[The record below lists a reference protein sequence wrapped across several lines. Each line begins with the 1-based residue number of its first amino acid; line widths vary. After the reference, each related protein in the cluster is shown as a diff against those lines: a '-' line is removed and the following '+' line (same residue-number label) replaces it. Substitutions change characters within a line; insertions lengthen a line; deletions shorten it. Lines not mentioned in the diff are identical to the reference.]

1 MALEP
6 ELPTDLQ
13 ALRQLVLELFQALE
27 EKDRRIGHL
36 STQLEAL
43 KRRLFGRRSEKLDAD
58 QLRLE
63 LGNWLAAQA
72 ASEDSAKP
80 AVTLPEPGPEEAASG
95 KKGHGRNRLPA
106 SLPRHRTEYHPAP
119 TDQICRECQSDLC
132 RIGEEVTE
140 QLEYVPASLFIREH
154 ARIKY
159 ACPHCE
165 GNVVLGSLPL
175 QPIAKGLPGPG
186 LLAHVVTSK
195 YADHLP
201 LNRLEGIFQRHGLE
215 LSRKTL
221 CDWVAASASLLAPV
235 VEVMKAEVL
244 ASRKIH
250 TDDTTVPVLERG
262 RNSTRTGRL
271 WVYVGD
277 EQHEHIVF
285 DYTPDRSRDGPL
297 RFLAGYKGYLQ
308 ADAYGGYDVVYAG
321 QEVLEVACWAHAR
334 RKFFDAMKSD
344 SPRASMALAFI
355 RHLYAIEKRARS
367 GDSQQRRALRASE
380 AQPVLDSFQVWLNR
394 EVKTA
399 LPKSPLGQ
407 AIAYTQAQWK
417 ALTRYVEDGIL
428 EIDNNR
434 AERALRRIAI
444 GRKNWMF
451 AGSDEGGSRAAI
463 LYSLVASCAS
473 LKVNPFAYLRDVL
486 QRLPTCSA
494 ADLKNLTPKAWLQ
507 ASLLAKAA
515 A

>member
-6 ELPTDLQ
+6 NLPTDPQ
-13 ALRQLVLELFQALE
+13 DLRHLVLELFDLLQ

-43 KRRLFGRRSEKLDAD
+43 KRRLFGRRSEKIDAD

-63 LGNWLAAQA
+63 LDWLTAQA
-72 ASEDSAKP
+72 VLESSAQP
-80 AVTLPEPGPEEAASG
+80 AQALPEPGPEESVPKRG
-95 KKGHGRNRLPA
+95 GHGRGRLPVN
-106 SLPRHRTEYHPAP
+106 LPRHRTEYHPAAL
-119 TDQICRECQSDLC
+119 DQICRECHGSLR

-140 QLEYVPASLFIREH
+140 QLEYVPASLFVREH

-201 LNRLEGIFQRHGLE
+201 LNRMEGIFERHGLE

-221 CDWVAASASLLAPV
+221 SDWVASSAALLAPV

-250 TDDTTVPVLERG
+250 TDDTTVPVLDPDRG
-262 RNSTRTGRL
+262 STRIGRL
-271 WVYVGD
+271 WAYVGD
-277 EQHEHIVF
+277 ADHEHIVF

-334 RKFFDAMKSD
+334 RKFFDAIKSD
-344 SPRASMALAFI
+344 NGRASIALAFI
-355 RHLYAIEKRARS
+355 RRLYEIEKRARPLEAE
-367 GDSQQRRALRASE
+367 QRRALRAKE
-380 AQPVLDSFQVWLNR
+380 AQPVLDAFQTWLGQ
-394 EVKTA
+394 EAEKV
-399 LPKSPLGQ
+399 LPKSPLGG
-407 AIAYTQAQWK
+407 AIAYARAQWN

-434 AERALRRIAI
+434 AERALRRVAI

-451 AGSDEGGSRAAI
+451 AGNDEGGRRAAI

-473 LKVNPFAYLRDVL
+473 LKVNPYAYLRDVL
-486 QRLPTCSA
+486 ERLPACKP
-494 ADLKNLTPKAWLQ
+494 ADLKNLTPKAWQQ
-507 ASLLAKAA
+507 ASLLDKAA